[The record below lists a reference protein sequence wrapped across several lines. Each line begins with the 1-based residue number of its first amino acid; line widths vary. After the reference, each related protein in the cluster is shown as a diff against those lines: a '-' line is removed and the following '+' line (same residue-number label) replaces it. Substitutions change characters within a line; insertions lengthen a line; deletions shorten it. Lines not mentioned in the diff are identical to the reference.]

1 MKLLT
6 LCFFIVIS
14 SSAFAQINSCNKDQ
28 VSKFSTYIDD
38 RITSLDKQ
46 IKDGSW
52 STSEDYSAYDECRL
66 KSLLDI
72 IKDYGPSS
80 RAFYCDVALDFC
92 SDISKEKTSVL
103 QRYNFPDCG
112 KETYIPFAMK
122 RSDCS
127 NALGL

>member
-1 MKLLT
+1 LKILA

-14 SSAFAQINSCNKDQ
+14 SSAFAQINSCSKDQ
-28 VSKFSTYIDD
+28 VIKFNTYVDN
-38 RITSLDKQ
+38 RIESLDKQ

-52 STSEDYSAYDECRL
+52 ATAEDYSAYDECRL
-66 KSLLDI
+66 KGLLDT
-72 IKDYGPSS
+72 IKIYGPTS

-92 SDISKEKTSVL
+92 LDISKETSSVL

-112 KETYIPFAMK
+112 KESYVPFAIK